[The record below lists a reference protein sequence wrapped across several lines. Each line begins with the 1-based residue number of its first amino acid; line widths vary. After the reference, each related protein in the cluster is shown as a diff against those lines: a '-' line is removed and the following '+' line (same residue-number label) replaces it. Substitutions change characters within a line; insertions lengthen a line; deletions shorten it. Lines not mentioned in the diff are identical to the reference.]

1 MVRLPRNEKQTYRL
15 NSRAQMWPSGL
26 TLAMTLT
33 LNFQGQIQNLLYL
46 RQKWSDCHE
55 TKSKHID
62 WTLGLKCDHRVWLWP
77 WPWPWI
83 FKVKYRICYIS
94 AKNGQIASKRKANIS
109 IELQASNVT
118 NGFELD
124 HNIDLWILKVK
135 CDLDLWPHRWPWPWI
150 FMVKFWNICISEWEG
165 WLTLHKGGGSRSF
178 MTIIMTIW
186 WPRSGV
192 WIYQVVTGV
201 TSVVGVPSTHLVS
214 TDLLCLQ
221 QGEGVPEQKK
231 GSYMYFHL
239 DSYFHWFAMFAARRG
254 SARTKERVL
263 HVFPS
268 WQLFPLI
275 CYVCSK
281 ERECQNKRKGPTCIS
296 ILTVI
301 STDLLCLQQG
311 EGVPEQKKG
320 SYMYFHLDS
329 YFHWFAMFA
338 ARRGS
343 ARTKERVLCQPCP
356 WCQRFLQGT

>member
-1 MVRLPRNEKQTYRL
+1 MVRLPRNKKQTYRL

-46 RQKWSDCHE
+46 SHKWSDCQE

-83 FKVKYRICYIS
+83 FKVKYRICCIS
-94 AKNGQIASKRKANIS
+94 AKIGQIASKRKANIS

-124 HNIDLWILKVK
+124 LNLDLWILKVK

-150 FMVKFWNICISEWEG
+150 FKAKFWNSCISEWEG

-178 MTIIMTIW
+178 MTMIMTIW

-201 TSVVGVPSTHLVS
+201 TSVVGVPLTHLV
-214 TDLLCLQ
+214 LLSNLYVNVSWFILS
-221 QGEGVPEQKK
+221 GGFYKVSVGPGLWLIGLNTVLWFSDDHEAEGVPDPDGQLAWLEEQL
-231 GSYMYFHL
+231 S
-239 DSYFHWFAMFAARRG
+239 AAR
-254 SARTKERVL
+254 
-263 HVFPS
+263 
-268 WQLFPLI
+268 
-275 CYVCSK
+275 
-281 ERECQNKRKGPTCIS
+281 
-296 ILTVI
+296 
-301 STDLLCLQQG
+301 
-311 EGVPEQKKG
+311 
-320 SYMYFHLDS
+320 LDR
-329 YFHWFAMFA
+329 HKV
-338 ARRGS
+338 R
-343 ARTKERVLCQPCP
+343 
-356 WCQRFLQGT
+356 